1 VIRGVFQGG
10 GGEAKVVRSAF
21 PMDVDRIHAE
31 MNEQAAILI
40 ILLLPLLKAF
50 HRAAMLFLRQ
60 GVEPAIEQLV
70 DYERQTQR

>member
-1 VIRGVFQGG
+1 
-10 GGEAKVVRSAF
+10 
-21 PMDVDRIHAE
+21 MDVDPIHAE
-31 MNEQAAILI
+31 MKEQAAILL

-60 GVEPAIEQLV
+60 GVEPAIEQLA